1 MTLVIILITI
11 AYLILIGSFIIG
23 FDKIKPFNLEEL
35 ECKTSFSIIIPFKN
49 EAENLHDLL
58 TSLSKLEYPDN
69 LYEVILV
76 NDESNDGSKEIIKKY
91 ISDTSKTFKLISN
104 ERKSNSPKK
113 DAINTAISIARN
125 DWIITTDADC
135 ILPKY
140 WLESFDG
147 FIQKTDSC
155 FIAAPVSYH
164 KGISFLERFQELDL
178 LSLIGA
184 TIGGFGIGK
193 PFLCNGAN
201 LGYKKSLFK
210 ELNGFEGNTNI
221 ASGDDIFLLEKAV
234 KKYPTQ
240 VHYLKSE
247 LAIVKTKPQHS
258 FKDLLSQRIRW
269 AAKTSSYNNLFG
281 KITGL
286 LVLLMNSTIICGLVF
301 VLIGL
306 INYKILL
313 YMLVIKVS
321 IDFLLIYKTSRFFKQ
336 EEVLSSCL
344 FSCIIHPFFI
354 VYIAIVSVFKGYKW
368 KGNYYKK

>member
-11 AYLILIGSFIIG
+11 VYLILIGSFIIG
-23 FDKIKPFNLEEL
+23 FDKIKSLNLDDL
-35 ECKTSFSIIIPFKN
+35 EVNTRFTIIIPFKN
-49 EAENLHDLL
+49 EDQNLPELLISLTELNYAE
-58 TSLSKLEYPDN
+58 K
-69 LYEVILV
+69 LYEVIFV
-76 NDESNDGSKEIIKKY
+76 NDESTDESEAIINNFLSNNSNNY
-91 ISDTSKTFKLISN
+91 KLINN
-104 ERKSNSPKK
+104 ERRSKSPKK
-113 DAINTAISIARN
+113 DAINKAISIARN
-125 DWIITTDADC
+125 NWIITTDADC
-135 ILPKY
+135 VVPKY
-140 WLESFDG
+140 WLDCFDS
-147 FIQKTDSC
+147 FIQKTNSC

-164 KGISFLERFQELDL
+164 KGISFLERFQSLDL

-269 AAKTSSYNNLFG
+269 AAKTSSYDNLFG

-286 LVLLMNSTIICGLVF
+286 LVLLMNSTIICGLIF

-306 INYKILL
+306 VNYKILL
-313 YMLVIKVS
+313 YILVIKVS
-321 IDFLLIYKTSRFFKQ
+321 IDFLLIYKTARFMNQ
-336 EEVLSSCL
+336 EEVVSSYL

-354 VYIAIVSVFKGYKW
+354 VYVAIVSVFKGYKW

>member
-11 AYLILIGSFIIG
+11 VYLILIGSFIIG
-23 FDKIKPFNLEEL
+23 FDKIKSLNLDDL
-35 ECKTSFSIIIPFKN
+35 EVNTRFTIIIPFKN
-49 EAENLHDLL
+49 EDQNLPELLISLTELNYAE
-58 TSLSKLEYPDN
+58 K
-69 LYEVILV
+69 LYEVIFV
-76 NDESNDGSKEIIKKY
+76 NDESTDESEAIINNFLSNNSNNY
-91 ISDTSKTFKLISN
+91 KLINN
-104 ERKSNSPKK
+104 ERRSKSPKK
-113 DAINTAISIARN
+113 DAINKAISIARN
-125 DWIITTDADC
+125 NWIITTDADC
-135 ILPKY
+135 VVPKY
-140 WLESFDG
+140 WLDCFDS
-147 FIQKTDSC
+147 FIQKTNSC

-164 KGISFLERFQELDL
+164 KGISFLERFQSLDL

-286 LVLLMNSTIICGLVF
+286 LVLLMNSTIICGLIF

-306 INYKILL
+306 VNYKILL
-313 YMLVIKVS
+313 YILVIKVS
-321 IDFLLIYKTSRFFKQ
+321 IDFLLIYKTARFMNQ
-336 EEVLSSCL
+336 EEVVSSYL

-354 VYIAIVSVFKGYKW
+354 VYVAIVSVFKGYKW